1 MAPRDRGSIRKVAKS
16 GQSSRSGHRR
26 SCRRDGGRFCQ
37 QAPWR
42 CPSGKPWHQFVSSG
56 CHAGNNVLPYGRT
69 HIESTVERFRGPVG
83 SDEPSISTVGKQG
96 HRSAMVGVRD
106 RKVVRAPD
114 LCIGMSAGIMRVAA
128 MAEARSN
135 SPRADRP
142 QHLIGCEAHISRSFQ
157 QAVVLMCKDVDM

>member
-1 MAPRDRGSIRKVAKS
+1 MAPRGRGSIRKKS
-16 GQSSRSGHRR
+16 ISGPDARFGHRR

-42 CPSGKPWHQFVSSG
+42 CPSGKPWHHFVDCG
-56 CHAGNNVLPYGRT
+56 RHVGNNVLPYGRT
-69 HIESTVERFRGPVG
+69 HVESTVERFRRPVG
-83 SDEPSISTVGKQG
+83 SDEPSISTVGEQG

-114 LCIGMSAGIMRVAA
+114 LCIGMSAGIMRVAP

-135 SPRADRP
+135 STRADRSH
-142 QHLIGCEAHISRSFQ
+142 HLHASFAHISRSFK
-157 QAVVLMCKDVDM
+157 QAVVLM

>member
-1 MAPRDRGSIRKVAKS
+1 M
-16 GQSSRSGHRR
+16 
-26 SCRRDGGRFCQ
+26 
-37 QAPWR
+37 
-42 CPSGKPWHQFVSSG
+42 
-56 CHAGNNVLPYGRT
+56 
-69 HIESTVERFRGPVG
+69 
-83 SDEPSISTVGKQG
+83 TVGEQG
-96 HRSAMVGVRD
+96 HRSAKVGVRD